1 MATLKEAIRVYK
13 YNRSTRLLTGLN
25 TVLYA
30 YKRHGMEFKPKV
42 MEAIV
47 FGEHQKWLKQHK
59 LIDFK
64 KLKKATAGKLK
75 NFYPLPDFKSFE
87 ELFGQVETEI
97 HDTIYGIGRLTTY
110 DIALR
115 IGFLYDDPLL
125 PQDYVYIQSGA
136 LDGIKAL
143 SADPAYKSLF
153 PERKWKAEAYPI
165 ADFTAAFGDLESMY
179 IEDFLCVFHNE
190 LASLATCSVKDLQT
204 KLLTYTNI

>member
-1 MATLKEAIRVYK
+1 MATLEDAIRVYR

-47 FGEHQKWLKQHK
+47 FGEHQDRLKHHK
-59 LIDFK
+59 FIDFK
-64 KLKKATAGKLK
+64 KLKKATASKLK

-97 HDTIYGIGRLTTY
+97 HETIYGIGRLTTY

-115 IGFLYDDPLL
+115 IGFLYDEPLL
-125 PQDYVYIQSGA
+125 PKEHVYIQAGA
-136 LDGIKAL
+136 LKGIKAL
-143 SADPAYKSLF
+143 SADPAYSSLL
-153 PERKWKAEAYPI
+153 PECVWKVGAYPI
-165 ADFTAAFGDLESMY
+165 ADFKAAFGDLESMY

-190 LASLATCSVKDLQT
+190 LTSLAAYSVKDLQT